1 MLQSHKRKHK
11 DCLRTNESTLAQTQ
25 DGIEITHGNMNLN
38 LFLLL
43 LSKKIKKLALQVT
56 IKDRIH
62 TTHGG
67 TIKDKGSGL
76 IHGRAYLKM
85 ANTSNENNQS

>member
-1 MLQSHKRKHK
+1 M
-11 DCLRTNESTLAQTQ
+11 AQTQ
-25 DGIEITHGNMNLN
+25 DEIEITHGNVNLN

-56 IKDRIH
+56 IEDRIH
-62 TTHGG
+62 TSHGG
-67 TIKDKGSGL
+67 TIKGKGSGL

-85 ANTSNENNQS
+85 ATTSNENNQS